1 MTPTETTTPMDM
13 GHMPLPAARAASMG
27 RRTRRPILLDLRD
40 QDLRDRDFTGVDL
53 PGAHLEGSRLSG
65 AIFPGTTV
73 GTLLAA
79 GVRPRDILANRASA
93 PEDRFRRLDFTVA
106 ADRPRFVVT
115 TKEAARICAA
125 LSSLAW
131 DDLDNAAVCP
141 VLHPGLAWYGW
152 VTRCK
157 SRMILDWAAR
167 RRAELGKAGARPLP
181 HFGTSILGD
190 LIDEVTD
197 AHLTGG
203 LATNPERLF
212 TDLGTEH
219 VLSGLSYYGPDTAF
233 PEASFEAHPAIR
245 QLRSAHQLQR
255 ESALMNH
262 CVRVYDAQ
270 CARGESYIY
279 HVGPPAP
286 GGSTVEIYPDGRMG
300 QHRARYNGAP
310 LVDEQRLV
318 VGWLEKQGY
327 VATEGLEGLCRA
339 LKRAGIETV
348 EWHNYYYSD
357 ETTTEVQEITY
368 HDGAEHSGLPAGIN
382 EDDFEEHGE
391 EGYYRLTVATRF
403 VAYLAPS
410 APPDDDEYNDEDQE
424 EENDC

>member
-1 MTPTETTTPMDM
+1 MIPTKTKTPMDTV
-13 GHMPLPAARAASMG
+13 HKPLPAAGAGSMG
-27 RRTRRPILLDLRD
+27 CRVRCPILLDLRG
-40 QDLRDRDFTGVDL
+40 QDFTGVDL
-53 PGAHLEGSRLSG
+53 MGAHLEGSRLSG

-79 GVRPRDILANRASA
+79 GMRPRDILANRASA
-93 PEDRFRRLDFTVA
+93 PEDRVRRLDFAVS

-115 TKEAARICAA
+115 AKEAARVCAA
-125 LSSLAW
+125 LSDTTW
-131 DDLDNAAVCP
+131 DELDNASVCP
-141 VLHPGLAWYGW
+141 ILHAGLAWYGW

-157 SRMILDWAAR
+157 SRAVLDWVSRHRVDLARPAAQ
-167 RRAELGKAGARPLP
+167 PLP
-181 HFGTSILGD
+181 HFGTSVLGE

-197 AHLTGG
+197 VHLTGG
-203 LATNPERLF
+203 RATNPERLF
-212 TDLGTEH
+212 ADLGTEH

-233 PEASFEAHPAIR
+233 PEAPFEAHTEII

-270 CARGESYIY
+270 CARGESYMY
-279 HVGPPAP
+279 HAGPPAP

-300 QHRARYNGAP
+300 QHRARYNNAA
-310 LVDEQRLV
+310 LLDEQRLI

-327 VATEGLEGLCRA
+327 VATEGLDGLCRA
-339 LKRAGIETV
+339 LERAGIETV
-348 EWHNYYYSD
+348 EWHSYYYSD

-368 HDGAEHSGLPAGIN
+368 YDGAEHSGLPAGIN
-382 EDDFEEHGE
+382 DDDFEEHGK
-391 EGYYRLTVATRF
+391 EGYYRLTVAPRF

-410 APPDDDEYNDEDQE
+410 DPPDEDEYNDEDE
-424 EENDC
+424 EDEEDE

>member
-1 MTPTETTTPMDM
+1 MTPTKTKTPMDTV
-13 GHMPLPAARAASMG
+13 HKPLPAAGAGSMG
-27 RRTRRPILLDLRD
+27 CRVRCPILLDLRR
-40 QDLRDRDFTGVDL
+40 QDFTGVDL
-53 PGAHLEGSRLSG
+53 MGAHLEGSRLSG

-79 GVRPRDILANRASA
+79 GMRPRDILVNRASA
-93 PEDRFRRLDFTVA
+93 PEDRVRRLDFAVS

-115 TKEAARICAA
+115 AKEAARVCAA
-125 LSSLAW
+125 LSDTTW
-131 DDLDNAAVCP
+131 DELDNASVCP
-141 VLHPGLAWYGW
+141 ILHAGLAWYGW

-157 SRMILDWAAR
+157 SRAVLDWVSRHRVDLARPAAQ
-167 RRAELGKAGARPLP
+167 PLP
-181 HFGTSILGD
+181 HFGTSVLGE

-197 AHLTGG
+197 VHLTGG
-203 LATNPERLF
+203 RATNPERLF
-212 TDLGTEH
+212 ADLGTEH

-233 PEASFEAHPAIR
+233 PEAPFEAHTEII

-270 CARGESYIY
+270 CARGESYMY
-279 HVGPPAP
+279 HAGPPAP

-300 QHRARYNGAP
+300 QHRARYNNAP
-310 LVDEQRLV
+310 LLDEQRLI

-327 VATEGLEGLCRA
+327 VATEGLDGLCRA
-339 LKRAGIETV
+339 LERAGIETV
-348 EWHNYYYSD
+348 EWHSYYYSD

-368 HDGAEHSGLPAGIN
+368 YDGAEHSGLPAGIN
-382 EDDFEEHGE
+382 DDDFEEHGK
-391 EGYYRLTVATRF
+391 EGYYRLTVAPRF

-410 APPDDDEYNDEDQE
+410 DPPDEDEYNDEDDEDE
-424 EENDC
+424 EDE